1 MALKALF
8 GIKTN
13 AFFSCDTH
21 QVSHGKKKKVIVL
34 ENKMPIDMGILF
46 LQTLARDGCHI
57 TLDKCLSTYI
67 AFVSGGN
74 HVFEIYLS
82 GEGI

>member
-1 MALKALF
+1 LALKALF

-21 QVSHGKKKKVIVL
+21 QVSHEKKKVSVL
-34 ENKMPIDMGILF
+34 ENKMPVSMGILF
-46 LQTLARDGCHI
+46 LQTLARNGCHI

-67 AFVSGGN
+67 AFVGGGN
-74 HVFEIYLS
+74 HVFETYLS